1 MFNILL
7 LEDDELFASTVED
20 FLTEEGFE
28 VDIASDGE
36 ECLELNFKKN
46 YDLYIFD
53 INVPKINGLE
63 LLEQLRTSGD
73 NTPSIFLTTYK
84 DKDTL
89 HNAFLSG
96 CDDYLK
102 KPADLD
108 ELLLRI
114 KALLKRNKKQFDII
128 KLSKSITFNPSNK
141 RVYENEIDLNLP
153 IKVLE
158 LMELFVE
165 NRGEIVTK
173 EMIITK
179 LWATSEDYSEGSIR
193 VYINQIKKLF
203 DKDTIINIKGI
214 GYKIEF

>member
-73 NTPSIFLTTYK
+73 NTPSIFLTSYK

-108 ELLLRI
+108 ELILRI
-114 KALLKRNKKQFDII
+114 KALLKRNKKQFKVID
-128 KLSKSITFNPSNK
+128 LSNNFTFNPSTK
-141 RVYENEIDLNLP
+141 RVYENEVDLNLP
-153 IKVLE
+153 IKVLD
-158 LMELFVE
+158 LIELFLE
-165 NRGEIVTK
+165 NKGEIVTK
-173 EMIITK
+173 NMIISK
-179 LWATSEDYSEGSIR
+179 LWTTQEEYSEGSIR
-193 VYINQIKKLF
+193 VYINQIKKILG
-203 DKDTIINIKGI
+203 KDAISNIKGI
-214 GYKIEF
+214 GYKIEL

>member
-73 NTPSIFLTTYK
+73 NTPSIFLTSYK

-114 KALLKRNKKQFDII
+114 KALLKRNKKQVDII
-128 KLSKSITFNPSNK
+128 YLTKSITFNPYNK
-141 RVYENEIDLNLP
+141 RVYENETDLNLP